1 MCFNLFMYFL
11 QKISLHHMLIVFDS
25 KSSLTHYTFDK
36 IQFLSQLHICI
47 ALLNILFLKIYAQ
60 KLTCCSWKLCF
71 RGIIFSARK
80 LRECRILHNYPRASG
95 DLKRPQ
101 TPFRKATSESGGGS
115 WPSTRLLKQIWV
127 HFILG

>member
-11 QKISLHHMLIVFDS
+11 KNDMKKLSLHHMLIVFDS

-60 KLTCCSWKLCF
+60 KLTCCS
-71 RGIIFSARK
+71 
-80 LRECRILHNYPRASG
+80 
-95 DLKRPQ
+95 
-101 TPFRKATSESGGGS
+101 
-115 WPSTRLLKQIWV
+115 
-127 HFILG
+127 